1 MPGTKLFV
9 GNIPYSTTEQDLQS
23 LFEQSGKVESVRIIT
38 DLDSGRSKGYAFVE
52 MATPEEADSAV
63 KRLNN
68 FNLNGRPIVVSEAR
82 ARSEGGGGR
91 PRR

>member
-1 MPGTKLFV
+1 VPGTKLFV